1 MMKTANILLD
11 LLLPPRCPVSGEI
24 VNATGLLAP
33 HIWAGLSFIEIPYCH
48 DCGLPFSFDMGEGA
62 ICASC
67 AGNPP
72 VFGQARS
79 ALVYDDASRGLI
91 LAFKHGDRLESV
103 PALVP
108 FMMRAGGDLIAQA
121 DYLVPV
127 PLYRW
132 RLLRRR
138 YNQASLLA
146 YGIGKAAKKTVL
158 PDSLFRTRS
167 TPIQGHMTSGARA
180 KNVKNAFA
188 VREKDKARVAG
199 KNILLID
206 DVYTTGATVSE
217 CAKALL
223 KAGAAQVNV
232 LTLARVAKGY
242 NA

>member
-1 MMKTANILLD
+1 MKFVNILLD

-24 VNATGLLAP
+24 VDAPGLMAP
-33 HIWAGLSFIEIPYCH
+33 SIWSKLSFIEAPYCH
-48 DCGLPFSFDMGEGA
+48 GCGVPFSFDMGAGA
-62 ICASC
+62 ICAPC
-67 AGNPP
+67 AAMPP
-72 VFGQARS
+72 IYTQARS
-79 ALVYDDASRGLI
+79 ALVYDDASRDLI
-91 LAFKHGDRLESV
+91 LAFKHGDRLDSV

-108 FMMRAGGDLIAQA
+108 IMTRAGMALITQA

-138 YNQASLLA
+138 YNQALLLA
-146 YGIGKAAKKTVL
+146 YGIGKAAQKSVL
-158 PDSLFRTRS
+158 PDSLYRVRS
-167 TPIQGHMTSGARA
+167 TPVQGHMKVDARA
-180 KNVKNAFA
+180 RNVKNAFA
-188 VREKDKARVAG
+188 VREKDKAKVTG

-206 DVYTTGATVSE
+206 DVYTTGATVGE

>member
-1 MMKTANILLD
+1 MKIANILLD

-24 VNATGLLAP
+24 VDAPGLIAP
-33 HIWAGLSFIEIPYCH
+33 HIWSKLSFIEAPYCH
-48 DCGLPFSFDMGEGA
+48 GCGLPFSFEIGAGA
-62 ICASC
+62 ICATC
-67 AGNPP
+67 AAAPP
-72 VFGQARS
+72 VFTQARS
-79 ALVYDDASRGLI
+79 ALLYDDASRDLI

-108 FMMRAGGDLIAQA
+108 FMTRAGAELIAQT

-138 YNQASLLA
+138 YNQALLLA
-146 YGIGKAAKKTVL
+146 YGIGRTARKAVL
-158 PDSLFRTRS
+158 PDSLFRVRS
-167 TPIQGHMTSGARA
+167 TPVQGHMKSDARA
-180 KNVKNAFA
+180 KNVKNAFG
-188 VREKDKARVAG
+188 VRVKDRAEIAG

-242 NA
+242 NV

>member
-1 MMKTANILLD
+1 MNFINILLD

-24 VNATGLLAP
+24 VDATGLLAP
-33 HIWAGLSFIEIPYCH
+33 HVWSGLSFIEPPCCYR
-48 DCGLPFSFDMGEGA
+48 CGLPFAFTMEKEA
-62 ICASC
+62 VCAVC
-67 AGNPP
+67 AQNQP
-72 VFGQARS
+72 VFGRARS
-79 ALVYDDASRGLI
+79 ALVYDDASRALI

-108 FMMRAGGDLIAQA
+108 FMIRAGAELIASA

-138 YNQASLLA
+138 YNQALLLA
-146 YGIGKAAKKTVL
+146 YGIGKAARKTVL
-158 PDSLFRTRS
+158 PDSLFRVRS
-167 TPIQGHMTSGARA
+167 TPVQGHMKPDARA

-188 VREKDKARVAG
+188 VRQKDTLKITG

-223 KAGAAQVNV
+223 KAGAAQVNI